1 MSTRQKVFSYL
12 LVSIT
17 VSILFGGIVSSL
29 SCARATPPDWYV
41 VVGSGVA
48 DESLPPGQRRL
59 MALRAAKEDAW
70 RQLLEAAKGLQID
83 ARTSV
88 RDFITQDDAIRSR
101 VMGVI
106 RGAQIVGEP
115 RYLEDGTVEVE
126 MRLDMN
132 KIRHLIK

>member
-1 MSTRQKVFSYL
+1 MKRACLYL
-12 LVSIT
+12 LMGIT
-17 VSILFGGIVSSL
+17 ISILLSGVVSSL
-29 SCARATPPDWYV
+29 SCARPMPPDWYT

-83 ARTSV
+83 SRTSV
-88 RDFITQDDAIRSR
+88 RDFITQDDSIRSR
-101 VMGVI
+101 VMGII
-106 RGAQIVGEP
+106 RGAQMIGEP

-132 KIRHLIK
+132 KIRQLVR